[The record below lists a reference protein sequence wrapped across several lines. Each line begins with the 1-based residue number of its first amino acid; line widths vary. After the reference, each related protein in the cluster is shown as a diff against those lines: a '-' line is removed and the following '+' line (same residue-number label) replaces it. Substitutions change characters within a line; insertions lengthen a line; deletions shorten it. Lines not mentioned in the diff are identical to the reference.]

1 MWQLSE
7 GDRVFLPVS
16 TFRSGGGGGS
26 NWLVT
31 NFAVRLARGI
41 SDLNTLYDALELS
54 VEYIYLGNLSN
65 YEVQ

>member
-16 TFRSGGGGGS
+16 TFRRGGGS